1 LEKRNGKKETST
13 DKGVSEVVGVIL
25 VVAIAFI
32 IAAVFGT
39 LALKFT
45 NQLGEEAQAG
55 VNINGNTTV
64 GDGKVEISLT
74 TLGNSNYVL
83 VRGDVNR
90 TYYLKEAGTQLN
102 LTVSGGQLSSSSGR
116 LTVVA
121 VMGPEPEPGET
132 KTDGDGNKYIDSVN
146 VPVEGKH
153 RRRHGTLS
161 GTSDHSFT
169 PREIAQSLFGNC

>member
-1 LEKRNGKKETST
+1 MGKYWRNGMKKKEAST

-45 NQLGEEAQAG
+45 NQLGEKAQAG

-74 TLGNSNYVL
+74 TLGNSNHVL

-90 TYYLKEAGTQLN
+90 TY
-102 LTVSGGQLSSSSGR
+102 
-116 LTVVA
+116 
-121 VMGPEPEPGET
+121 
-132 KTDGDGNKYIDSVN
+132 
-146 VPVEGKH
+146 
-153 RRRHGTLS
+153 
-161 GTSDHSFT
+161 
-169 PREIAQSLFGNC
+169 